1 MEAVDLDPVSR
12 LSRDIAA
19 ASTTLSADE
28 ARFLVDAYYTM
39 QEDRIRASNQIRALS
54 ESGEPHRVLQWLF
67 DQTETLEK
75 QIKRS
80 LGKYSESDP
89 LGRWALSIC
98 GIGPVIAAGLLA
110 HIDIEKAETAGA
122 IYRFAGLDPTQT
134 WEKGQKRPWNG
145 QLKTLQWKI
154 GQSFMKVQGR
164 DNDVYGRL
172 YKERKEYELARN
184 EAGELKPQADAKLEK
199 YRIGKTT
206 DAYAWYSA
214 GKLPPAHIDARA
226 RRWVVKLFLSHYHEV
241 AYFVRYNRLPPNPY
255 PIVHLGHAHRIEVPN
270 KDMVPGL
277 AEARREA

>member
-39 QEDRIRASNQIRALS
+39 QEDRIRASNQIHALS

-80 LGKYSESDP
+80 LGKYSEFDP

-122 IYRFAGLDPTQT
+122 IWRFAGLDPTQT

-145 QLKTLQWKI
+145 ALRTLSWKI

-164 DNDVYGRL
+164 DNDSYGRL

-184 EAGELKPQADAKLEK
+184 EAGELKNQAEEKLAKFN
-199 YRIGKTT
+199 IGKTT
-206 DAYAWYSA
+206 DAYAWYSV

-226 RRWVVKLFLSHYHEV
+226 RRWVVKVFLAHYHEV
-241 AYFVRYNRLPPNPY
+241 AYFLHYNRLPPNPY
-255 PIVHLGHAHRIEVPN
+255 PIAHLGHVHRIEVPN
-270 KDMVPGL
+270 MDRVPGL
-277 AEARREA
+277 AEARKDS